1 MGNGLRERKGSKREK
16 GAAARRLA
24 GANGENMGKKKC
36 EHGRERSRCKD

>member
-16 GAAARRLA
+16 GAAAR
-24 GANGENMGKKKC
+24 ENMGKKKC